1 MNLKPILSLLL
12 VGVLSVS
19 LTACGPKDEEHSDQS
34 SESTV
39 SQPDESKPDFENS
52 PFTLA
57 VFPASSMHPV
67 LGTNPANLTLAPL
80 LYEPLFQVDEHF
92 NAVPVLCQEYS
103 VSSDK
108 LVWTFTL
115 REGVVFSDGAALT
128 GKLAADALNL
138 ARSEGSQYAPRF
150 RDVVSITGKGQ
161 TLTITLARPNGR
173 LPQLLDIPIS
183 NGAGNRPAGSGPYA
197 LTGEG
202 DRLSLTARSD
212 WWQTGKK
219 LPQNTIQLAA
229 FHESE
234 ELIYA
239 FDTGA
244 VSMVEVDM
252 MGTGSLGYTDGSA
265 TCDYSTTDLIYVGF
279 NTQRGLGKSP
289 EFRKAVT
296 RAIDRKSIVQTI
308 FANHAVLSELPVHP
322 DSPLYDSAAA
332 AAFSYEPQHLTDL
345 VSKSYSGRAL
355 TFLVNSENP
364 AKVNTAQLIAYQL
377 RSAGLNV
384 NLRKL
389 PFADYAA
396 ALAAG
401 SYDLYLGEV
410 SLTADFDLTA
420 LLAPGGAVNYS
431 GWANP
436 AAPALIAALAA
447 ADQESA
453 PKAAR
458 ALFDLLAQ
466 DPPMAAVCFKNGSV
480 LSQWGRLDQ
489 ISPVRGNVF
498 YQLENWII
506 Q

>member
-1 MNLKPILSLLL
+1 MNLKRILSLA
-12 VGVLSVS
+12 LSAALGLS
-19 LTACGPKDEEHSDQS
+19 LTACGPKEETPPDQSPAPSPSAS
-34 SESTV
+34 SESR
-39 SQPDESKPDFENS
+39 PNFENS

-57 VFPASSMHPV
+57 VFPQFSMHPV
-67 LGTNPANLTLAPL
+67 LGTNPANMTLSPL
-80 LYEPLFQVDEHF
+80 MYEPLFQLDEHF
-92 NAVPVLCQEYS
+92 EPVPVLCEDYS
-103 VSSDK
+103 VSPDK

-115 REGVVFSDGAALT
+115 REGVTFTDGASLT
-128 GKLAADALNL
+128 GRLAADALNL
-138 ARSEGSQYAPRF
+138 ARGEGSKYAARL
-150 RDVVSITGKGQ
+150 RDVVSVTGSGQ

-173 LPQLLDIPIS
+173 LPMLLDIPIA
-183 NGAGNRPAGSGPYA
+183 NGGGDRPAGSGPYA

-202 DRLSLTARSD
+202 DKLSLTARTD
-212 WWQTGKK
+212 WWQDKK
-219 LPQNTIQLAA
+219 LPQDSIALAP

-265 TCDYSTTDLIYVGF
+265 TTDYATTDFIYVGF
-279 NTQRGLGKSP
+279 NTQRGLGKNP

-296 RAIDRKSIVQTI
+296 RAIDRKSVVQTI
-308 FANHAVLSELPVHP
+308 FANHAVLAELPVHP
-322 DSPLYDSAAA
+322 ASPLYDSAAA
-332 AAFSYEPQHLTDL
+332 AAFSYDPQLLSDL
-345 VSKSYSGRAL
+345 VSKNFSGRAL

-364 AKVNTAQLIAYQL
+364 AKVNTAQLISYQL
-377 RSAGLNV
+377 RAAGLNV
-384 NLRKL
+384 NLRML
-389 PFADYAA
+389 SFEDYTA
-396 ALAAG
+396 ALEAG
-401 SYDLYLGEV
+401 NYDLYLGEV
-410 SLTADFDLTA
+410 ALTAEFDLTA
-420 LLAPGGAVNYS
+420 LLAPGGSVNYS
-431 GWANP
+431 GWAHP
-436 AAPALIAALAA
+436 MAPTRIAALAA

-453 PKAAR
+453 PEAAR

-466 DPPMAAVCFKNGSV
+466 DPPLAAVCFKNGSV